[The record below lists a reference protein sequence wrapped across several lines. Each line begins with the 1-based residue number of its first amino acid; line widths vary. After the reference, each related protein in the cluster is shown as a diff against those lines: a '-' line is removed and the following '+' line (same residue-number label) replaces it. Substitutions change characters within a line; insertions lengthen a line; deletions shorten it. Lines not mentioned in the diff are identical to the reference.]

1 MKEDVPAWE
10 VRATGSGLAVWR
22 ICFER
27 RLEPRAAELP
37 RNDGPI
43 AGEESVQRP
52 AVEYARRQGRGK
64 VACDHVCG
72 YWLDRQFDGDNS
84 PLFHRYVVSVWA
96 SWRPRLQLR
105 VAIDR
110 SGTGGRATMFS
121 AGLFRAPVFP
131 HYSRII
137 FSIIHAVQYA
147 RCVRPLWISVLHAV
161 HATGPRLRQF
171 HHQERWRLRWKTCS
185 PS

>member
-1 MKEDVPAWE
+1 MEEPRKAKEDVPAWE
-10 VRATGSGLAVWR
+10 VRATGSGLAGWR

-27 RLEPRAAELP
+27 RLEPRAAGLM

-52 AVEYARRQGRGK
+52 TVEYARRQGRGK

-72 YWLDRQFDGDNS
+72 CWLDRQSDGDNS

-110 SGTGGRATMFS
+110 SGTRGRATMFN
-121 AGLFRAPVFP
+121 ARLFRAPAFP
-131 HYSRII
+131 HDSL
-137 FSIIHAVQYA
+137 S
-147 RCVRPLWISVLHAV
+147 
-161 HATGPRLRQF
+161 
-171 HHQERWRLRWKTCS
+171 S
-185 PS
+185 PPSANPMREVGLLPTVPCAEHTDHLQLFTIQIGRY